1 MVPPV
6 SAQGR
11 TLEADRP
18 GASSRF
24 DWWMTLFSGWL
35 LIGLYLDGWAHRH
48 LRDLDTFFTPWHGV
62 LYSGFLAAAGFLAL
76 TLFRNR
82 RPGDAWSRALPP
94 GYGLS
99 LVGVAIFIGG
109 GVGDLIWHTVLG
121 IEADLE
127 ALLSPTHLTLAVGGV
142 LVGSGPFRAEW
153 RRVRPT
159 STPSLVQLAPM
170 LLSLTFF
177 LSVLTFFTQFAHP
190 FVHLWPAGAP
200 PQGQFFPQALGLV
213 GILLQTALLMG
224 ALLLAVS
231 RWTLPFGSLLL
242 VLTLNSALMSV
253 LEAQYDLIAVGLLGG
268 LAGDVLLKWLK
279 PSVTRPA
286 RFRLFAC
293 AVPMVLYGL
302 YFVVLAVTSGVW
314 WSIPFWSGAIVLA
327 GIVGWLLSVLMIPP
341 RRPIEE

>member
-1 MVPPV
+1 MAVF
-6 SAQGR
+6 SA
-11 TLEADRP
+11 
-18 GASSRF
+18 
-24 DWWMTLFSGWL
+24 WL
-35 LIGLYLDGWAHRH
+35 VGGLYLDGWAHRH

-62 LYSGFLAAAGFLAL
+62 LYSGFFAAAGFLVITSL
-76 TLFRNR
+76 KNHHKGY
-82 RPGDAWSRALPP
+82 PWSRALPR

-99 LVGVAIFIGG
+99 MMGVAIFIGG

-142 LVGSGPFRAEW
+142 LLGSGPFRAEW
-153 RRVRPT
+153 RRVRPVP
-159 STPSLVQLAPM
+159 TPSLVQLTPM

-190 FVHLWPAGAP
+190 WVHLWPAGPP

-224 ALLLAVS
+224 ALLLAAS

-253 LEAQYDLIAVGLLGG
+253 LEVQYRLIAVGLLGG
-268 LAGDVLLKWLK
+268 VAGDVLLKWLK
-279 PSVTRPA
+279 PSVTQPA

-302 YFVVLAVTSGVW
+302 YFVALAVTAGVW